1 MPRAEWN
8 RIVAEN
14 DPFVAQ
20 QQPDGTLTMG
30 VRLTLC
36 DEDVEMIRQG
46 YKCINCLEN
55 LESGFPEECFLCGYP
70 IKKMQSET
78 FARVFSGHRPGAR
91 TGADWEAQ
99 ADRLQERAER
109 RAFERRARESN
120 IFVPRALDA

>member
-1 MPRAEWN
+1 MPRKWN

-20 QQPDGTLTMG
+20 QQYDGTLTMG

-46 YKCINCLEN
+46 YKCIHCLEN
-55 LESGFPEECFLCGYP
+55 LDTAFPEACFLCGYP
-70 IKKMQSET
+70 MKKLQAET
-78 FARVFSGHRPGAR
+78 FAKVFAGHVPGAR
-91 TGADWEAQ
+91 TGADWEAE
-99 ADRLQERAER
+99 ADRIEARAER

-120 IFVPRALDA
+120 IFVPRAIDA

>member
-1 MPRAEWN
+1 MPREWK

-20 QQPDGTLTMG
+20 QQPDGSLTMG

-36 DEDVEMIRQG
+36 DEDVEAMRVG

-55 LESGFPEECFLCGYP
+55 LDNGFPEECPLCAYP
-70 IKKMQSET
+70 MARLQAET
-78 FARVFSGHRPGAR
+78 FARVFAGHVPGAR
-91 TGADWEAQ
+91 TGPDWEKE

-120 IFVPRALDA
+120 IFVPRAIS